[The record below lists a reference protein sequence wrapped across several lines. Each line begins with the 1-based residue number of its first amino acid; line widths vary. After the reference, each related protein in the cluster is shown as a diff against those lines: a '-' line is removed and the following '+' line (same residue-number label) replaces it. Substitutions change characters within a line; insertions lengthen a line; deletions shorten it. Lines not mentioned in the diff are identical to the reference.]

1 VTDNNDWPAAL
12 APTMA
17 ALGAFPFS
25 AASRDAA
32 FLQLLDGPH
41 TVLAT
46 GTTAGTLLVE
56 GYDAGGGEGRLIN
69 LSARNR
75 VGTGADVLI
84 AGFHVAGTGTQRLL
98 VRAVGPAL
106 TALGVGGAL
115 SDPRLEVYEGTTKLA
130 DNDNWDPAL
139 APVFASVAAFALP
152 AGSRDAALVLTLAAG
167 RSYTAQVSGVG
178 NTTGEA
184 LIEVYELP

>member
-1 VTDNNDWPAAL
+1 
-12 APTMA
+12 MA
-17 ALGAFPFS
+17 ALGAFPF
-25 AASRDAA
+25 ATASRDAA
-32 FLQLLDGPH
+32 FLQVLDGPH

-46 GTTAGTLLVE
+46 GTTAGTLLIE
-56 GYDAGGGEGRLIN
+56 GYDVGGGGEGRFVN

-98 VRAVGPAL
+98 LRAVGPAL
-106 TALGVGGAL
+106 TALGVSGAL
-115 SDPRLEVYEGTTKLA
+115 SDPRLEVYEGTAKLA
-130 DNDNWDPAL
+130 DNDNWDSAL
-139 APVFASVAAFALP
+139 APTFASVAAFALLP
-152 AGSRDAALVLTLAAG
+152 GSRDAALVLTLPAG

-184 LIEVYELP
+184 LVEVYELP